1 MRMFA
6 EPYADAELLSA
17 MMQVQYGG
25 YAFDTMREKR
35 SSGEHVGVEYVPP
48 EVPEFEPSGNV
59 HSAGNG
65 TNRRPYGYT
74 DEVLF
79 KVLVLGREHVEQCA
93 SPRDASAFATALRT
107 RARKGGVVDRV
118 VVRRMGGS
126 KVSVRLNDCVSD

>member
-1 MRMFA
+1 MRKLD
-6 EPYADAELLSA
+6 EPYASFAEFMRSECDS
-17 MMQVQYGG
+17 G
-25 YAFDTMREKR
+25 YSFDTMREKR

-48 EVPEFEPSGNV
+48 QAPEFEPVGNV

-79 KVLVLGREHVEQCA
+79 KVLVLGHEHVEQCA
-93 SPRDASAFATALRT
+93 SPRDASAFASALRT

-126 KVSVRLNDCVSD
+126 KVSVRLNECVSD